1 MKTIK
6 FIDLFSG
13 IGGFHLALQ
22 DWSSELVLA
31 CDIDPYCKKVY
42 TDNFNPISIL
52 SDIREIDEN
61 KIPDFDLLCAGF
73 PCQPFSKGGFQKGFN
88 DNRGTLFFEV
98 VRILRTKKPK
108 FIILENV
115 SSLVTHDN
123 GNTFKVITSEL
134 EKLGYLI
141 PENPLIIDSLDLGIP
156 MYRKR
161 IYIPGIRKDFINSD
175 KNLGK
180 YILDIA
186 NKSKLNLSIWDFIYK
201 TKVDDKYYL
210 EEYQL
215 NLLNMWDEFYK
226 NIDIKIIGF
235 PIWTDIFSK
244 YNFYKMTLAT
254 FPDWK
259 QKIIIKNLNLYE
271 RNKLF
276 IINWLKKYDNLKWI
290 KNSSHKKFEWQAGEN
305 INSIWE
311 GIIQFRPSGVRVKK
325 SDVLSTLVAMNH
337 PQIIGKY
344 KRYITPDEIKSFQGF
359 PKDFKLIDND
369 NISRKQLGNTI
380 TITVAKIILKGL
392 LKFYDENRT
401 SD

>member
-1 MKTIK
+1 MESIK
-6 FIDLFSG
+6 FIDLFAG

-22 DWSSELVLA
+22 EWSTELVLA

-42 TDNFNPISIL
+42 IDNFNPINIF
-52 SDIREIDEN
+52 SDIKEIDEN
-61 KIPDFDLLCAGF
+61 QIPDFDLLCAGF
-73 PCQPFSKGGFQKGFN
+73 PCQPFSKGGFQKGFS

-98 VRILRTKKPK
+98 VRILKAKKPK

-123 GNTFKVITSEL
+123 GNTFQVITSEL
-134 EKLGYLI
+134 VKLGYLI
-141 PENPLIIDSLDLGIP
+141 PSNPLIIDTLDLGIP

-161 IYIPGIRKDFINSD
+161 IYIPGIRKEFIRNNR
-175 KNLGK
+175 NLGK
-180 YILDIA
+180 YILDMV
-186 NKSKLNLSIWDFIYK
+186 KQSKLNSTIWDFILK
-201 TKVDDKYYL
+201 EKVNDKYYL

-215 NLLNMWDEFYK
+215 NLLNMWDDFYK

-235 PIWTDIFSK
+235 PIWTDIFVN
-244 YNFYKMTLAT
+244 YFFYKINLES
-254 FPDWK
+254 FPEWK
-259 QKIIIKNLNLYE
+259 QKIIIKNLNLYM
-271 RNKLF
+271 RNKTF
-276 IINWLKKYDNLKWI
+276 ILAWLKKYDNLKWI

-305 INSIWE
+305 ISSIWE

-344 KRYITPDEIKSFQGF
+344 KRYITPDEIKAFQGF
-359 PKDFKLIDND
+359 PKNFKLIDND

-392 LKFYDENRT
+392 LQFYDKNRT
-401 SD
+401 GN